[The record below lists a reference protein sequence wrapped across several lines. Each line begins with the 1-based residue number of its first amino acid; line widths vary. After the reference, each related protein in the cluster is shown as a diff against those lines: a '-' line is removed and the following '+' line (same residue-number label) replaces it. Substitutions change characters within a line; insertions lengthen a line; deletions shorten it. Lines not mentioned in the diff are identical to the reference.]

1 MSLVR
6 IPGGSFGLASDQGTL
21 SVVSFNIDAA
31 NDRVGMRFVSN
42 LAKTLSSVTVYC
54 GAIAGAPIAADAV
67 CEIYAAGADGNPTG
81 AALASAVAAGAP
93 AVGEIVFSG
102 FSLALTAG
110 SGYWAV
116 FKNVNADPVSNYYR
130 LIYPASGA
138 VPSGIA
144 GQASTNGWTIN
155 TSTDGGS
162 TWGTAASGSVAM
174 VLVFSDASTT
184 GWLHSAV
191 TTTAVGDGIYATRK
205 QALRL
210 TTPAGCSM
218 NVLGV
223 CFPTVAKTG
232 TPTGFLLATLRASA
246 DDSVLGT
253 SLTFGNN
260 TPTGNSQW
268 VAIFGTPI
276 VIPASTDL
284 RIAIQESAQ
293 ADASANRYN
302 LRTMDLTTA
311 GRTVVPHSARYS
323 YYDGSSWADDAGR
336 ILPVSLILDEVPFTA
351 TAAAGGGGGRTPAL
365 FGYGF

>member
-1 MSLVR
+1 MGLVK
-6 IPGGSFGLASDQGTL
+6 IPGASFGFAADGGTL
-21 SVVSFNIDAA
+21 TVTTFNIDAA
-31 NDRVGMRFVSN
+31 NDRLGYRFVLN
-42 LAKTLSSVTVYC
+42 LAKTLSSITVYC
-54 GAIAGAPIAADAV
+54 SSVTGAPIAADAV

-81 AALASAVAAGAP
+81 AALASVVAAGAP

-102 FSLALTAG
+102 FGLALTAG
-110 SGYWAV
+110 TAYWAV
-116 FKNVNADPVSNYYR
+116 FKNVNASPAANFYR
-130 LIYPASGA
+130 LLHPTASA
-138 VPSGIA
+138 IPSGIS
-144 GQASTNGWTIN
+144 GQAGNAGWAVS
-155 TSTDGGS
+155 TSTDGGG
-162 TWGTAASGSVAM
+162 TWSSVAAGAVGM
-174 VLVFSDASTT
+174 VLAFSDLSVT

-191 TTTAVGDGIYATRK
+191 TTTPVGDGIYATRK

-232 TPTGFLLATLRASA
+232 SPTGFLLATLRAAA

-253 SLTFGNN
+253 SFQFSCN
-260 TPTGNSQW
+260 TPPGNSQW
-268 VAIFGTPI
+268 VALFGSPI
-276 VIPASTDL
+276 VIPPSSDI

-293 ADASANRYN
+293 ADASGNRYN

-323 YYDGSSWADDAGR
+323 YYDGANWTDDAGR

-351 TAAAGGGGGRTPAL
+351 VAAAGGGRSPGL